1 MFGKMK
7 KAIEIAVL
15 LASVLVASLSCEAAE
30 GGEVL
35 WWMVGEDYKSIT
47 GTTKEGGTMNAKDL
61 GVTDARIRY
70 QDGSGNT
77 LGYLKL
83 YGLNSDGTVY
93 ELEGAGGAEVPAMFF
108 GSLSDLAGD
117 LTAYSFVLELGNW
130 KGGNWVHTSMESK
143 VASYNDLKEQMHIT
157 DWHETTPT
165 YGTPWQPTTGYTVV
179 PEPSSGLMLLVGG
192 AVLMLR
198 RRRRG

>member
-1 MFGKMK
+1 MK
-7 KAIEIAVL
+7 KVIEIAVL

-35 WWMVGEDYKSIT
+35 WWMVGENYKSIT
-47 GTTKEGGTMNAKDL
+47 GTTTDGSTTMTAEQL
-61 GVTDARIRY
+61 GVTDARIRWEN
-70 QDGSGNT
+70 GSEKGWLT
-77 LGYLKL
+77 L
-83 YGLNSDGTVY
+83 YGLDANGKVY

-108 GSLSDLAGD
+108 GNLSDLAED
-117 LTAYSFVLELGNW
+117 LTSYSFVLELGNW
-130 KGGNWVHTSMESK
+130 NNGSWVHTSMESK
-143 VASYNDLKEQMHIT
+143 AATYNQLVADKHISQ
-157 DWHETTPT
+157 WKETTPT
-165 YGTPWQPTTGYTVV
+165 YGTPWKPTTGYTVV

>member
-1 MFGKMK
+1 MK
-7 KAIEIAVL
+7 KFFEKAFLV
-15 LASVLVASLSCEAAE
+15 ASMLVASLSCEAAD

-35 WWMVGEDYKSIT
+35 WWMVGEDYKNIT
-47 GTTKEGGTMNAKDL
+47 GTTTDGSSTTMTAGDL
-61 GVTDARIRY
+61 KVTDARVRY

-83 YGLNSDGTVY
+83 YGLDSNGKVY

-130 KGGNWVHTSMESK
+130 QGGSWVHTSMESEA
-143 VASYNDLKEQMHIT
+143 VSYDNLKAQMHIT
-157 DWHETTPT
+157 DWHETTPS
-165 YGTPWQPTTGYTVV
+165 YGTPWTPTTGYTVV
-179 PEPSSGLMLLVGG
+179 PEPNSGLMLLVGG
-192 AVLMLR
+192 ALLMLR
-198 RRRRG
+198 RRKRG

>member
-1 MFGKMK
+1 MK
-7 KAIEIAVL
+7 KAIQTAVL

-35 WWMVGEDYKSIT
+35 WWMVGEDYTSIT
-47 GTTKEGGTMNAKDL
+47 GTTKEGDKMTAGELK
-61 GVTDARIRY
+61 VTDARVRY

-83 YGLNSDGTVY
+83 YGLDSNGKVY

-130 KGGNWVHTSMESK
+130 QGGSWVHTSMESEAASYK
-143 VASYNDLKEQMHIT
+143 DLVASKHIT
-157 DWHETTPT
+157 DWHETTPS
-165 YGTPWQPTTGYTVV
+165 YGTPWTPTTGYTVV
-179 PEPSSGLMLLVGG
+179 PEPNSGLMLLVGG
-192 AVLMLR
+192 ALLMLR
-198 RRRRG
+198 RRKRG

>member
-1 MFGKMK
+1 MK
-7 KAIEIAVL
+7 KVIQTVVL

-35 WWMVGEDYKSIT
+35 WWMVGEDYTSIT
-47 GTTKEGGTMNAKDL
+47 GTTKEGDKMTAGEL
-61 GVTDARIRY
+61 GVTDARVRY

-83 YGLNSDGTVY
+83 YGLDSNGKVF
-93 ELEGAGGAEVPAMFF
+93 ELEGAGGVEVPAMFF
-108 GSLSDLAGD
+108 GNLSDLADD

-130 KGGNWVHTSMESK
+130 KEGNWVHTSMESE
-143 VASYNDLKEQMHIT
+143 VASYNDLKSKMHIT
-157 DWHETTPT
+157 DWHETTPS
-165 YGTPWQPTTGYTVV
+165 YGTPWKPTTGYTVV

-192 AVLMLR
+192 AFLMLR